1 MKPISS
7 LVLTRAF
14 TLLELLIAITLS
26 VMVMMTLAM
35 GMYIVTQ
42 DWQRTGDRLESS
54 LDDSLIILQLERALE
69 SAFPHTYL
77 EREKNVRIVFFEGNK
92 EQLSWVS
99 TVSPGQGNELSVW
112 NIKPGKKNEGLILT
126 VLPALAG
133 NPTER
138 LEKAEGIE
146 ILSDYE
152 VRFSYIYF
160 QDSLGEIETK
170 WADDWSILEW
180 DNERGQARLP
190 AGVRVLFEHREES
203 ERSVEIIAPIWVNE
217 PITQF

>member
-1 MKPISS
+1 
-7 LVLTRAF
+7 VC
-14 TLLELLIAITLS
+14 
-26 VMVMMTLAM
+26 
-35 GMYIVTQ
+35 G
-42 DWQRTGDRLESS
+42 
-54 LDDSLIILQLERALE
+54 
-69 SAFPHTYL
+69 
-77 EREKNVRIVFFEGNK
+77 
-92 EQLSWVS
+92 
-99 TVSPGQGNELSVW
+99 

-146 ILSDYE
+146 ILSDYQ

-160 QDSLGEIETK
+160 QDSLGEVETK
-170 WADDWSILEW
+170 WADDWSMLEW